1 VSGPEPGGTPPLRLA
16 GIALLGIAAVA
27 LIIGLLTLAGGG
39 PKNKVVAAPPNSAP
53 APPPPPVR
61 SPAPSPAP
69 APPPPAPAPAP
80 APTALP
86 APTAPLP
93 GSGLP
98 PARGAEAG
106 GKGYSGGADYPG
118 DGKGYA
124 GGGKGYAGG
133 GKADTG
139 GGNADTGGGK
149 ADTGGG
155 KGEAPREPVRVYNNS
170 TIKNLAEH
178 AAERLRASGWTV
190 TEVGNYP
197 YGIIPTSTVYYR
209 PGTDEQAA
217 AKALAER
224 FGLRAMPRFSGIEQ
238 ATPGLIVIL
247 TGDLPRR

>member
-1 VSGPEPGGTPPLRLA
+1 
-16 GIALLGIAAVA
+16 
-27 LIIGLLTLAGGG
+27 
-39 PKNKVVAAPPNSAP
+39 
-53 APPPPPVR
+53 
-61 SPAPSPAP
+61 
-69 APPPPAPAPAP
+69 
-80 APTALP
+80 
-86 APTAPLP
+86 
-93 GSGLP
+93 
-98 PARGAEAG
+98 
-106 GKGYSGGADYPG
+106 
-118 DGKGYA
+118 
-124 GGGKGYAGG
+124 
-133 GKADTG
+133 
-139 GGNADTGGGK
+139 
-149 ADTGGG
+149 
-155 KGEAPREPVRVYNNS
+155 VRVYNNS

>member
-1 VSGPEPGGTPPLRLA
+1 VTGPDLGGTPPLRLA

-39 PKNKVVAAPPNSAP
+39 HKDKVVAAPSTSAP
-53 APPPPPVR
+53 APPPAPGPPPAR
-61 SPAPSPAP
+61 SPAPRPALV
-69 APPPPAPAPAP
+69 PPPPPPAP

-86 APTAPLP
+86 APLP
-93 GSGLP
+93 GAGLP
-98 PARGAEAG
+98 PAGGAEAG
-106 GKGYSGGADYPG
+106 GKGHSGGTDYADG
-118 DGKGYA
+118 GKGYA

-133 GKADTG
+133 GKGYAG
-139 GGNADTGGGK
+139 GAKRDV
-149 ADTGGG
+149 
-155 KGEAPREPVRVYNNS
+155 PREPVRIYNNS

-247 TGDLPRR
+247 TADLPRS